1 MDKVGAAARK
11 ITNDFMPPR
20 KPMRRALC
28 AVLFILVGF
37 NHALAEVRIEAS
49 TGGVVS
55 NFGSDQSG
63 YSFFAV
69 KRGPSMAVST
79 NFK

>member
-1 MDKVGAAARK
+1 
-11 ITNDFMPPR
+11 MPPR
-20 KPMRRALC
+20 NPIRRALC

-37 NHALAEVRIEAS
+37 NHAVAQVRIEAS

-55 NFGSDQSG
+55 NFGSVQSG

-69 KRGPSMAVST
+69 KRGPSIAVST

>member
-1 MDKVGAAARK
+1 MD
-11 ITNDFMPPR
+11 N
-20 KPMRRALC
+20 
-28 AVLFILVGF
+28 AVFILVGF